1 MLRAPLRNPL
11 RPLRFTTVPPKTRA
25 ILMGDFNT
33 WELPAVE
40 STRTLFVAPG
50 FTTPF
55 SDDDTTFLR
64 RVPLLEIKL
73 KLDWIWLR
81 GFSVDSYSIDRND
94 RRL

>member
-1 MLRAPLRNPL
+1 
-11 RPLRFTTVPPKTRA
+11 
-25 ILMGDFNT
+25 MGDFNT